1 MEAKFRVEDKVL
13 DKSGKQWVIR
23 HYRECEDGFYY
34 GLYGKEDEVK
44 ESDLCLALPLGEYIS
59 DGVNGMS
66 GISDP
71 TGISGIFVKTTGNS
85 ILDEAKEIVDGLRAD
100 DYYDPVKNF
109 RDISVMASIM
119 TQKDISPSDCVKVL
133 IAVKLTRESF
143 KHKRDSLVDLCGYT
157 YILDKIEES

>member
-71 TGISGIFVKTTGNS
+71 TGISGIFIKTTGNS
-85 ILDEAKEIVDGLRAD
+85 ILDEAKENFLSKANSMNWKLNYNSISKLVGKDG
-100 DYYDPVKNF
+100 N
-109 RDISVMASIM
+109 
-119 TQKDISPSDCVKVL
+119 
-133 IAVKLTRESF
+133 
-143 KHKRDSLVDLCGYT
+143 
-157 YILDKIEES
+157 EEEFFYFSKK